1 MLDEIDALPEQ
12 LGLETL
18 NTVISLFDVVP
29 DVLFWFKDR
38 NLRIWRL
45 NHSFADRVK
54 LSKEEIIGKTDA
66 DLYFPELARVFMAD
80 DEQVMRTGKPIWRK
94 VELLTNRWGGVE
106 WRSTTKLPV
115 RGQAGKIVGTTGISQ
130 PLTESPDR
138 LPPEYRA
145 FSHIIEYCRD
155 NLAEG
160 VDVEQMASHAGMS
173 LATLTRRF
181 RKHLQISPGEFLAQ
195 LRLSRACQLLG
206 DSPLNVTEISL
217 ECGYESPAAFSRAF
231 RRQMQ
236 LSPREY
242 QQTQTH
248 T

>member
-1 MLDEIDALPEQ
+1 MPKKLGVDALD
-12 LGLETL
+12 
-18 NTVISLFDVVP
+18 TVMSLFNAVP

-38 NLRIWRL
+38 ELRIQRL
-45 NHSFADRVK
+45 NRAFADRVK
-54 LSKEEIIGKTDA
+54 LQNNEIIGKTDA
-66 DLYFPELARVFMAD
+66 DLYFPEMARVFIAD
-80 DEQVMRTGKPIWRK
+80 DKQVMRTGHPIWRK

-115 RGQAGKIVGTTGISQ
+115 FNNSGEIVGTTGISQ
-130 PLTESPDR
+130 PLTESTEL

-145 FSHIIEYCRD
+145 FSHIIEYCRAK
-155 NLAEG
+155 LSEG
-160 VDVEQMASHAGMS
+160 VDVEQMANHTGMS

-181 RKHLQISPGEFLAQ
+181 RKHLQISPGEFLSQ

-206 DSPLNVTEISL
+206 DSPLNVTEIAL

-236 LSPREY
+236 QSPRDY
-242 QQTQTH
+242 QQSH
-248 T
+248 RGVAN